1 MHLIYGILC
10 SHEKEGNAAICN
22 IVDELGRHY
31 TKGISQTWKDNTIV

>member
-22 IVDELGRHY
+22 IVDELGGLY
-31 TKGISQTWKDNTIV
+31 TMNKPDLER